1 MVLFSTPEC
10 LIHKRR
16 MVLINDKGRTYYC
29 CTICLGLE
37 IVKGINDE
45 ILKKIHAELNE
56 FIMKRT
62 DVQNKADYTA
72 EKKKLQGLLER
83 ESEIEKKL
91 LSGNHNE
98 DTWRELNQI
107 RYKITV
113 SQAKLDGSFYKG
125 EPSPRGVRTTNVHQ
139 YNK

>member
-1 MVLFSTPEC
+1 MSISTKSLC
-10 LIHKRR
+10 QRAITFLT
-16 MVLINDKGRTYYC
+16 INIYR
-29 CTICLGLE
+29 
-37 IVKGINDE
+37 
-45 ILKKIHAELNE
+45 
-56 FIMKRT
+56 IMKRT

-72 EKKKLQGLLER
+72 EKKKLQGLLEQ

-98 DTWRELNQI
+98 DTWRELNQV